1 MGRDMREVQ
10 RTRRLGDREERGS
23 CACAHYQARRGC
35 KVERL
40 KSIKFHLEVNGR
52 MHLEAA
58 RN

>member
-1 MGRDMREVQ
+1 MK